1 VTRLIVVTGPGG
13 AGTSTLA
20 QATVAAAHDEG
31 LTVELLDREPGEP
44 GRGTQAVRVALGRV
58 FAALG
63 SEVLPWEGWSGL
75 PGLAALDMLVA
86 AHDRLGEVDAV
97 VLDAGPLPAAREF
110 VELPGIL
117 ERLLDSALTPAL
129 AMWRSAIGEDGP
141 FSALSDARRTAI
153 RLDRMLRRAESTVRL
168 VVPPGQGGVAVAERS
183 VSLFAVLGV
192 GVDAVIVN
200 RYPRGKDD
208 VPARVRKS
216 SERAFAELGAA
227 ADGVEAWKSTSRIRA
242 TPKGRSVLGPFK
254 EVPRLSEADLVV
266 NATDE
271 AFQLDIRLPQ
281 TAVQEARV
289 GVTSDRL
296 VVEFDGAHRWL
307 ELPPVLR
314 RCRPVAGLR
323 HAGGIVF
330 EFRPDPDV
338 WMSGGAT

>member
-1 VTRLIVVTGPGG
+1 M
-13 AGTSTLA
+13 TS
-20 QATVAAAHDEG
+20 
-31 LTVELLDREPGEP
+31 R
-44 GRGTQAVRVALGRV
+44 RGC
-58 FAALG
+58 G
-63 SEVLPWEGWSGL
+63 SRPSARSPNW
-75 PGLAALDMLVA
+75 A
-86 AHDRLGEVDAV
+86 
-97 VLDAGPLPAAREF
+97 PLPTGSRRGSRRRE
-110 VELPGIL
+110 
-117 ERLLDSALTPAL
+117 SAPL
-129 AMWRSAIGEDGP
+129 
-141 FSALSDARRTAI
+141 
-153 RLDRMLRRAESTVRL
+153 
-168 VVPPGQGGVAVAERS
+168 
-183 VSLFAVLGV
+183 
-192 GVDAVIVN
+192 
-200 RYPRGKDD
+200 
-208 VPARVRKS
+208 
-216 SERAFAELGAA
+216 
-227 ADGVEAWKSTSRIRA
+227 
-242 TPKGRSVLGPFK
+242 RSVLGPFK